1 MAAGSTRLAPD
12 ERRKAIIAIAREVF
26 MTEGYAETSMST
38 IAARVGGSKGTLYN
52 YFPSKEALFA
62 EMVRSEC
69 QLEAQMADTL
79 LEDGADVARALTTIG
94 RRMVRFIFSDQ
105 VQAIHRIVLA
115 EASRMPEIGRAF
127 YENGPRIGIE
137 RVAGHLERWMREGK
151 LKAAN
156 PVRAAE
162 QFGELC
168 KSGLYQKMMWGV
180 ETPTDARIDANVDEA
195 VAIFLAYYAA

>member
-26 MTEGYAETSMST
+26 MNEGYAETSMST

-79 LEDGADVARALTTIG
+79 IEDGADVASALRTIG

-115 EASRMPEIGRAF
+115 EATRMPEIGRAF

-137 RVAGHLERWMREGK
+137 RVAGHIERWMGEGK
-151 LKAAN
+151 LKPGN

-168 KSGLYQKMMWGV
+168 KGGLYQKMMWQV